1 MGAHNLAGNR
11 KYNIM
16 TLVTRPNC
24 GPFRIGATALRRH
37 LRTGIASL
45 ALVVFALAT
54 TPVRADDLQ
63 DANALLKRGQHAQAL
78 DKINQYLSSRP
89 RDAQGRFLKGLI
101 LTEQNKS
108 AEAIDVFTKLT
119 QDYPELPEP
128 YNNLAVLYAAQGQY
142 EKARQSLEMSIRTH
156 PSYATAYENLGDV
169 YTKLAS
175 QAYDKALQLD
185 SSNSAAQTKLSLVRD
200 LITGGTGNTRPTKP
214 PAARPETQKPVAV
227 AAAPKADPTPA
238 ATTAK
243 PADTKVE
250 PAAKPAAKP
259 VPPGSE
265 EVVGTVRAWAKAWA
279 AKDVKAYLA
288 HYARDFKAP
297 GGESRADWEK
307 GRVQR
312 INAPKEIEVGIA
324 SPRVTISG
332 DTATVNYRQTYR
344 SDKLRVS
351 SNKTLV
357 LTRSNGKWLIQQERS
372 GS

>member
-1 MGAHNLAGNR
+1 
-11 KYNIM
+11 M
-16 TLVTRPNC
+16 TPVSW
-24 GPFRIGATALRRH
+24 PFRLAVAASRRH
-37 LRTGIASL
+37 LRTGLATL
-45 ALVVFALAT
+45 ALVVVATLAA
-54 TPVRADDLQ
+54 PARADDLQ
-63 DANALLKRGQHAQAL
+63 DANALLRKGQHAQAL

-101 LTEQNKS
+101 LTEQNKNG
-108 AEAIDVFTKLT
+108 EAIDVFTRLT

-214 PAARPETQKPVAV
+214 SAAKPEPQKPVAI
-227 AAAPKADPTPA
+227 AAAPA
-238 ATTAK
+238 ASTAK
-243 PADTKVE
+243 PAATKAEPAPAVN
-250 PAAKPAAKP
+250 PAAKPAPKP
-259 VPPGSE
+259 AAPGTD
-265 EVVGTVRAWAKAWA
+265 EVVTAVRAWAKAWA
-279 AKDVKAYLA
+279 AKDVKGYLSY
-288 HYARDFKAP
+288 YARDFKTP

-307 GRVQR
+307 GRAQR
-312 INAPKEIEVGIA
+312 INAPREIEVGID
-324 SPRVTISG
+324 SPRVTIAG
-332 DTATVNYRQTYR
+332 DTATVNFRQTYR
-344 SDKLRVS
+344 SDKLRVA

-357 LTRSNGKWLIQQERS
+357 LARSNGKWLIQQERS
-372 GS
+372 GR

>member
-1 MGAHNLAGNR
+1 
-11 KYNIM
+11 M
-16 TLVTRPNC
+16 TLVFWSIWN
-24 GPFRIGATALRRH
+24 GAAASRRH
-37 LRTGIASL
+37 LRTGIATL
-45 ALVVFALAT
+45 ALVAFALVAA
-54 TPVRADDLQ
+54 PVRADDLQ
-63 DANALLKRGQHAQAL
+63 DANALLKKGQHAQAL

-214 PAARPETQKPVAV
+214 AATKPEPQKPVAV
-227 AAAPKADPTPA
+227 AAAPKAEPA
-238 ATTAK
+238 AATAK
-243 PADTKVE
+243 PADTKAE

-259 VPPGSE
+259 AAPGSE
-265 EVVGTVRAWAKAWA
+265 EVVGVVRAWAKAWA

-288 HYARDFKAP
+288 HYARDFKTP
-297 GGESRADWEK
+297 GGESRAEWEK
-307 GRVQR
+307 GRAQR
-312 INAPKEIEVGIA
+312 INAPKEIEVGID

-344 SDKLRVS
+344 SDKLKVS

-357 LTRSNGKWLIQQERS
+357 LARNNGKWLIQQERS

>member
-1 MGAHNLAGNR
+1 
-11 KYNIM
+11 M
-16 TLVTRPNC
+16 TLISW
-24 GPFRIGATALRRH
+24 PFRNAAAASRRH
-37 LRTGIASL
+37 LRSGVIA
-45 ALVVFALAT
+45 FALMALG
-54 TPVRADDLQ
+54 PGAAWADDLQ
-63 DANALLKRGQHAQAL
+63 DANALLKKGQHAQAL
-78 DKINQYLSSRP
+78 DKVNQYLSSRP

-101 LTEQNKS
+101 LTEQNKTG
-108 AEAIDVFTKLT
+108 EAIDVFTKLT

-200 LITGGTGNTRPTKP
+200 LITGGTGNVRPTKP
-214 PAARPETQKPVAV
+214 APAKPEPQKPVAM
-227 AAAPKADPTPA
+227 AAAPKSAEPA
-238 ATTAK
+238 ATAPAAPAKAAGPKPTAAPEAK
-243 PADTKVE
+243 
-250 PAAKPAAKP
+250 PAAKPAA
-259 VPPGSE
+259 PGTD

-279 AKDVKAYLA
+279 AKDVKGYLA
-288 HYARDFKAP
+288 YYARDFKTP
-297 GGESRADWEK
+297 GGESRAEWEK
-307 GRVQR
+307 NRAQR
-312 INAPKEIEVGIA
+312 INAPKEIEVNID
-324 SPRVTISG
+324 SPRVSISG

-344 SDKLRVS
+344 SDKLKVA

-357 LTRSNGKWLIQQERS
+357 LARSGGKWLIQQERS

>member
-1 MGAHNLAGNR
+1 
-11 KYNIM
+11 M
-16 TLVTRPNC
+16 TLVFWSFWN
-24 GPFRIGATALRRH
+24 GAAAARRH
-37 LRTGIASL
+37 LRTGIAAL
-45 ALVVFALAT
+45 ALVAFALVAA
-54 TPVRADDLQ
+54 PVRADDLQ
-63 DANALLKRGQHAQAL
+63 DANALLKKGQHAQAL

-214 PAARPETQKPVAV
+214 AATKPEPQKPVAV
-227 AAAPKADPTPA
+227 AAAPKAEPA
-238 ATTAK
+238 AATAK
-243 PADTKVE
+243 PADTKAE

-259 VPPGSE
+259 AAPGSE
-265 EVVGTVRAWAKAWA
+265 EVVGVVRAWARAWA

-288 HYARDFKAP
+288 HYARDFKTP

-307 GRVQR
+307 GRAQR
-312 INAPKEIEVGIA
+312 INAPKEIEVGID

-344 SDKLRVS
+344 SDKLKVS

-357 LTRSNGKWLIQQERS
+357 LARNNGKWLIQQERS

>member
-1 MGAHNLAGNR
+1 
-11 KYNIM
+11 M
-16 TLVTRPNC
+16 TLVFWSFWN
-24 GPFRIGATALRRH
+24 GAAAARRH
-37 LRTGIASL
+37 LRTGIAAL
-45 ALVVFALAT
+45 ALVAFALVAA
-54 TPVRADDLQ
+54 PVRADDLQ
-63 DANALLKRGQHAQAL
+63 DANALLKKGQHAQAL

-214 PAARPETQKPVAV
+214 AATKPEPQKPVAV
-227 AAAPKADPTPA
+227 AAAPKAEPA
-238 ATTAK
+238 AATAK
-243 PADTKVE
+243 PADTKAE

-259 VPPGSE
+259 AAPGSE
-265 EVVGTVRAWAKAWA
+265 EVVSVVRAWARAWA

-288 HYARDFKAP
+288 HYARDFKTP

-307 GRVQR
+307 GRAQR
-312 INAPKEIEVGIA
+312 INAPKEIEVGID

-344 SDKLRVS
+344 SDKLKVS

-357 LTRSNGKWLIQQERS
+357 LARNNGKWLIQQERS